1 MAVIVRSPLNLS
13 GLRDNRRISLAALF
27 GLESL
32 SRAILLTIVPIQG
45 MAVFGTAKTLSDML
59 FVASLFGLVSTLNLA
74 ALIQLIAR
82 RYVYTLGIS
91 MIAVASLLLMVET
104 PKAYVIAVA
113 LRASGT
119 GMITAIVSLYVMDLI
134 SKQDFT
140 RYEPN
145 RLLFSSASWIAGPTL
160 GIWLSTSVG
169 EWAPYMVSVASSMA
183 ALGYFWWLRLGP
195 GKVIQAAKRN
205 PVHPLLAVV
214 HFFQRRHLRMSY
226 IIVWVRASFWV
237 SLFIYSPLYI
247 TKAGLDDIYAGLFLS
262 GVNSIIFLAPII
274 GMGARILGVRKTI
287 ISGFALLTLAL
298 LGLGLVGSPKPIGL
312 VFWVMAALFAFC
324 LDVVANVPF
333 MRLVKESERAD
344 MTMVFT
350 TWRDL
355 AEVTA
360 PGLAG
365 FVLAV
370 APIQGLFFALAG
382 MMAGTTYLATWL
394 PRRL

>member
-1 MAVIVRSPLNLS
+1 MAFIVRSPLNLN

-45 MAVFGTAKTLSDML
+45 LAVFGSAKTLSDML
-59 FVASLFGLVSTLNLA
+59 FIASLFGLVSTLNLA

-91 MIAVASLLLMVET
+91 MIAVASVLFMFEA
-104 PKAYVIAVA
+104 PKAYVMAVA

-134 SKQDFT
+134 SKQDYI

-145 RLLFSSASWIAGPTL
+145 RLLFSSVSWIVGPTL
-160 GIWLSTSVG
+160 GIWLSSNIG
-169 EWAPYMVSVASSMA
+169 EWAPFLVSVASSMA

-195 GKVIQAAKRN
+195 GKVIQAARQN
-205 PVHPLLAVV
+205 PEHPLLAVV
-214 HFFQRRHLRMSY
+214 HFFQRRHLRLSY
-226 IIVWVRASFWV
+226 IIVWVRATFWV

-247 TKAGLDDIYAGLFLS
+247 TQAGLDPLYAGLFLS
-262 GVNSIIFLAPII
+262 GINGIIFLAPFI
-274 GMGARILGVRKTI
+274 GAGARILGVRKTI
-287 ISGFALLTLAL
+287 ISGFAMLTLSLVA
-298 LGLGLVGSPKPIGL
+298 LGLIGSPKPIGL
-312 VFWVMAALFAFC
+312 VFWIIAALFAFC

-333 MRLVKESERAD
+333 MRLVKERERAD

-355 AEVTA
+355 AEVTS

-370 APIQGLFFALAG
+370 APLNGLFFALAG
-382 MMAGTTYLATWL
+382 MMAGTTYLTTWL